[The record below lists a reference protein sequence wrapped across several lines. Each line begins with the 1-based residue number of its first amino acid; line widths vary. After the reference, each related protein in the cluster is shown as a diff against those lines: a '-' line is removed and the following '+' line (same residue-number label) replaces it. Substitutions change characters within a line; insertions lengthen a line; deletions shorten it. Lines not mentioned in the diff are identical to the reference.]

1 MQLNE
6 VDESERDRAEQED
19 AGAVHQFNMI
29 AGQVSDRQFV
39 DLLECL
45 QQYERPTER
54 EREVTC
60 KEPPEFS
67 AERHRAESL
76 KPSQINLSSAVDTV
90 EHASQFAVGLK
101 QTVASEELS
110 RPAQVACF

>member
-1 MQLNE
+1 MKLM
-6 VDESERDRAEQED
+6 SPSASRAEQED
-19 AGAVHQFNMI
+19 AGAVDQFDVI
-29 AGQVSDRQFV
+29 AGQASDRQLV

-60 KEPPEFS
+60 EEPPETS

-76 KPSQINLSSAVDTV
+76 KPS
-90 EHASQFAVGLK
+90 
-101 QTVASEELS
+101 
-110 RPAQVACF
+110 